1 MASVFPGKREPWDW
15 CPDPVQEQKSGEKNG
30 FRSSGTHLDS
40 DPPHKGF
47 SFGHPHPQL
56 PARPFSLGI
65 LHRFPTFLHLWVTRR
80 DGIPGGAA
88 GSAQDYPNNPTGAS
102 PATPKP
108 CSGILGAFSP
118 LIPMEFQE
126 GAWRRDQQRP
136 FKSQAWKTRQ
146 PKPLQGRRGV
156 KITRCQRPREQ
167 PGLRQGQGL
176 VINRNN

>member
-1 MASVFPGKREPWDW
+1 MRDGTFPGLGEAGIQPKINPRSSTWGHSSVPKGGNRGVVWKGRMGSVFPGKREPWDW

-102 PATPKP
+102 PTTPKP
-108 CSGILGAFSP
+108 CSGISGITKPFPPSHPAG
-118 LIPMEFQE
+118 IP
-126 GAWRRDQQRP
+126 A
-136 FKSQAWKTRQ
+136 
-146 PKPLQGRRGV
+146 RG
-156 KITRCQRPREQ
+156 
-167 PGLRQGQGL
+167 
-176 VINRNN
+176 